1 MFVDASAIVAILNEE
16 PEAEAFEAM
25 LGRRGEPPT
34 VSPLARFEA
43 VLSLARARH
52 EQGGDRAEALAHA
65 EAAVDALIRAFE
77 MREVGISPE
86 MGSLA
91 LEASRRYGKFVGHQ
105 AKLNF
110 GDCFAYACAKT
121 LNAPLLYK
129 GSDFPETDV
138 NARFASLHP

>member
-16 PEAEAFEAM
+16 PEADAFEAI
-25 LGRRGEPPT
+25 LGSRGERPT

-52 EQGGDRAEALAHA
+52 VDGGDRAEALAHA
-65 EAAVDALIRAFE
+65 EAAVDALIGAFG
-77 MREVGISPE
+77 MLEVGISPE
-86 MGSLA
+86 IGTLA
-91 LEASRRYGKFVGHQ
+91 LEANRRYGKFVGHQ

-121 LNAPLLYK
+121 LKAPLLYK
-129 GSDFPETDV
+129 GLDFPETDV
-138 NARFASLHP
+138 NAGFASLHP